1 MAKQRNRRERR
12 ERRGGRRPTTT
23 ISLSESQLAELEG
36 RRVNSA
42 GEAAF
47 PADRVDDL
55 GATSDT
61 DSYEYELESEV
72 NADLLDEPESLEL
85 LTERELL
92 SGETDDAIEA
102 SEEGLTYVPPT
113 DPPANLEDRED
124 ALDSDFG
131 VSVLDEPYDQGPQS
145 RSLLADNELVAQ
157 VREALLENSS
167 TNLYADQ
174 VQISESGGR
183 VVLRGTVDDLID
195 ADNLLAVAGYV
206 NGVTEVVDELVVR
219 ALERGSS

>member
-12 ERRGGRRPTTT
+12 ERRGGRRPTNT

-72 NADLLDEPESLEL
+72 YADLLDEPESLEL

-131 VSVLDEPYDQGPQS
+131 VSVLDEPYDEGSQS

-157 VREALLENSS
+157 VRKALLENSS

>member
-145 RSLLADNELVAQ
+145 RSLLADKELVAQ
-157 VREALLENSS
+157 VREALLKNSS

-174 VQISESGGR
+174 VQISESDGR